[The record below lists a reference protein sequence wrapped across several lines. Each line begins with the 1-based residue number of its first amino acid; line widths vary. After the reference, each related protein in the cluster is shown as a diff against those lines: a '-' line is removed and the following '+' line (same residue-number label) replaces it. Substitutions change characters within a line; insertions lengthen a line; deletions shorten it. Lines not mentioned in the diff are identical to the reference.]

1 MILKDYE
8 KLPEKMKNEKVK
20 EYYDIISK
28 KKISLVMK
36 RIFDIFFS
44 LVLLIIL
51 SPILLIL
58 AILIKIDSKG
68 PVFYRQERVT
78 TNGKIFRI
86 FKFRTMVQ
94 NADKIGYFVGAMRI
108 ISISFI
114 FAGINVAYQGIYQA
128 LDGGIESLVISLLR
142 QFVIILPLAGI
153 FSIFVRNGQMGI
165 SLIWWAFPITE
176 VVACAVGYVFLKRIR
191 KMRSRFS

>member
-28 KKISLVMK
+28 KKISWVMK

-58 AILIKIDSKG
+58 AIF
-68 PVFYRQERVT
+68 P
-78 TNGKIFRI
+78 
-86 FKFRTMVQ
+86 
-94 NADKIGYFVGAMRI
+94 
-108 ISISFI
+108 
-114 FAGINVAYQGIYQA
+114 
-128 LDGGIESLVISLLR
+128 
-142 QFVIILPLAGI
+142 IILLA
-153 FSIFVRNGQMGI
+153 
-165 SLIWWAFPITE
+165 T
-176 VVACAVGYVFLKRIR
+176 YVYKKDIH
-191 KMRSRFS
+191 K

>member
-86 FKFRTMVQ
+86 FKRKQFR
-94 NADKIGYFVGAMRI
+94 NRI
-108 ISISFI
+108 WKTSFYKKRK
-114 FAGINVAYQGIYQA
+114 NN
-128 LDGGIESLVISLLR
+128 R
-142 QFVIILPLAGI
+142 
-153 FSIFVRNGQMGI
+153 
-165 SLIWWAFPITE
+165 
-176 VVACAVGYVFLKRIR
+176 RIR
-191 KMRSRFS
+191 KVYKSQKRLFKEFIRNG

>member
-58 AILIKIDSKG
+58 AIIQTKILI
-68 PVFYRQERVT
+68 
-78 TNGKIFRI
+78 NG
-86 FKFRTMVQ
+86 
-94 NADKIGYFVGAMRI
+94 N
-108 ISISFI
+108 FI
-114 FAGINVAYQGIYQA
+114 FIIGASIICTII
-128 LDGGIESLVISLLR
+128 IET
-142 QFVIILPLAGI
+142 FCEWMDE
-153 FSIFVRNGQMGI
+153 N
-165 SLIWWAFPITE
+165 WE
-176 VVACAVGYVFLKRIR
+176 ED
-191 KMRSRFS
+191 

>member
-78 TNGKIFRI
+78 
-86 FKFRTMVQ
+86 
-94 NADKIGYFVGAMRI
+94 
-108 ISISFI
+108 
-114 FAGINVAYQGIYQA
+114 
-128 LDGGIESLVISLLR
+128 
-142 QFVIILPLAGI
+142 
-153 FSIFVRNGQMGI
+153 QMEKYLEYL
-165 SLIWWAFPITE
+165 SSEQW
-176 VVACAVGYVFLKRIR
+176 Y
-191 KMRSRFS
+191 KMQTK